1 MPSTRSMAPNAH
13 AEVSI
18 SKRMQSKNL
27 VPNSLLE
34 AVSIITKSVES
45 MQHDTEK
52 IRCDKASQDKTKQN
66 NTRINKTGTD
76 QTRPD
81 QYEPTSM
88 NVYALRRKLQ
98 GCKQVRTIRTS
109 L

>member
-1 MPSTRSMAPNAH
+1 MAPNAH
-13 AEVSI
+13 AEVLI

-45 MQHDTEK
+45 MQHETEK
-52 IRCDKASQDKTKQN
+52 IRCDKASQDKTKDH

>member
-1 MPSTRSMAPNAH
+1 MAPNAH
-13 AEVSI
+13 AEVLI

-45 MQHDTEK
+45 MQHETEK
-52 IRCDKASQDKTKQN
+52 TRRDKACQN
-66 NTRINKTGTD
+66 KSTQNDTRIHRKGAD

-81 QYEPTSM
+81 QYKPTSA
-88 NVYALRRKLQ
+88 NIYALRRKLQ